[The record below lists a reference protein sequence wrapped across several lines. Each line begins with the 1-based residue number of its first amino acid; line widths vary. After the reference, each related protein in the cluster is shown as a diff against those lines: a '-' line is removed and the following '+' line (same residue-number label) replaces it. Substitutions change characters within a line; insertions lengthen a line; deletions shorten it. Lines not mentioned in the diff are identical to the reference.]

1 MRKIVRGLLVLTI
14 SVAAAAAH
22 ADDLTASARRLTE
35 ALLHSKLETIPA
47 GLSSPSITR
56 MSSNANGARAGIVG
70 EVKMSFPGRT
80 SNAEIRY
87 AVFANSND
95 ARRYSMNFGRGLTAS
110 HQRRIFFPY
119 LPDADCAQ
127 RGHNQL
133 CVAASGNVFT
143 LVISNGVASAKTPE
157 GQTTTPGVS
166 AGTVGQFALAHLQ
179 SVRKSIEQSAAATP
193 SPGARPGRIS
203 H

>member
-1 MRKIVRGLLVLTI
+1 MRKVVRGLLILTI
-14 SVAAAAAH
+14 SVAAAAAVH
-22 ADDLTASARRLTE
+22 AGDPTASARRLTE

-56 MSSNANGARAGIVG
+56 MSSNANSARAGIIG
-70 EVKMSFPGRT
+70 EVKMSLPGSS

-87 AVFANSND
+87 AVFANSDD
-95 ARRYSMNFGRGLTAS
+95 ARKYARNFGRGLTAS

-127 RGHNQL
+127 RGRNQL

-143 LVISNGVASAKTPE
+143 LVISNGVASANTHA
-157 GQTTTPGVS
+157 GQATHGVS
-166 AGTVGQFALAHLQ
+166 AGIVGQFALAHLEN
-179 SVRKSIEQSAAATP
+179 VRKSIALPATAKATPTAAA
-193 SPGARPGRIS
+193 GRIS

>member
-22 ADDLTASARRLTE
+22 ADDLTVPARRLTE
-35 ALLHSKLETIPA
+35 ALLHSRLETIPA

-87 AVFANSND
+87 AVFANPND

-119 LPDADCAQ
+119 LPGADCAQ

-143 LVISNGVASAKTPE
+143 LVISNGVASAKTPA
-157 GQTTTPGVS
+157 GQTTRGVS

-193 SPGARPGRIS
+193 SPGTQPRRIS